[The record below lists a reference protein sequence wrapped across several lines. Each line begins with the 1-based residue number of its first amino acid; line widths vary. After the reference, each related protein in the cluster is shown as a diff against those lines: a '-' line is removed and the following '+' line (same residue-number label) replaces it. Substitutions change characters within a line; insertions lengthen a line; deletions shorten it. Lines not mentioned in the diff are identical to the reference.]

1 MNEYSNNWDS
11 LTMRD
16 KAEMMKI
23 AIANGIT
30 TLPEIR
36 DAYNEFAKGG
46 KLNNWTMQDEAG
58 YRYWRSRLPKNLR
71 DTNDNDYDMR
81 AAYKAG
87 LQPEWNPDGKSYH
100 LGSRDPKTG
109 RILKA
114 PHHPTFLKAL
124 TTDAGM
130 GYYPTMD
137 GKGNTYTETWKGNVQ
152 YPREIEVPF
161 KAYGGNLYGNGGSKV
176 AHDAKYNHAVTLY
189 QGYID
194 RGMTP
199 QTALELTNQKI
210 AEKGWT
216 GWASGDNKKFSTP
229 DAFMDHTVDFHER
242 MYPDSLNVNNFN
254 QFFNGLEEGK
264 HKYNPAPTVYKRNL
278 LMTRPGVK
286 KRINE
291 YRATQGQA
299 PLALLYPG
307 QEGTSLGYD
316 IVQPDYMEPLQEQPN
331 IAANGGVLFDGGGQK
346 DSYVDADDR
355 RHKILLET
363 RDGNLYDSNGNNYT
377 QSYLD
382 EDNVPVVTGI
392 MPRDT
397 KQYYD
402 PNTTLEFVNAA
413 SLGLLNR
420 GSLSQNLRLASD
432 TYNTAFGNTTLKELA
447 SSAFDGNKGVFDDP
461 LYNTA
466 LDIAVPMGTA
476 GLGKFMTSNYMKS
489 RLAAPYVR
497 KALSANN
504 FNISEGSSN
513 YLLDNL
519 WKTLPDMG
527 ETEMNSL
534 YRNAFNTGD
543 YKVGQAIRDYHFLNK
558 AGKKTVM
565 QTDKPK
571 VWYHGTPYGNFSK
584 FNSSASNNTIGGA
597 AALGEKGN
605 FTTEDLQAAKNYREG
620 SQDLYWG
627 NRKPV
632 SNSPFDELINVN
644 NVTDWGDDKS
654 IIFNHKVNDAESV
667 VYPLYLSSSNPSK
680 EYDFLGNSWARYPNK
695 DELGRKWELKV
706 VHDFP
711 YEKDISKRVQ
721 GYTKTFTDRK
731 SLGKELAKLKKEG
744 YSVGDKDMQYDNN
757 GNLIPTGWRNYRQGE
772 YNPNIDKWEAYPE
785 VKAINK
791 VSSQKYK
798 PTTNGLVQ
806 QEFDKGKDA
815 VFLNN
820 VKDANAQDNWA
831 INELIFRNSNQAKL
845 ANPFTVD
852 DTGNLISILKRDNFL
867 NPDIRYAEGGT
878 LFAKGGYKPS
888 TSIKKRITDWEGSS
902 MKTNRSFEAEAND
915 FNKVIPAEV
924 RSKLSPSQLDALYSY
939 GYNVG
944 MGNLKQRVLPT
955 LVAYTKGKATREDV
969 QRSMWAS
976 KDNIL
981 RGLTLRRNAERE
993 MFGGN

>member
-16 KAEMMKI
+16 KAEMMKV

-36 DAYNEFAKGG
+36 QAYNEFAKGG
-46 KLNNWTMQDEAG
+46 KMNNWTLQDEAG

-87 LQPEWNPDGKSYH
+87 LQPEWNPDDKSYH
-100 LGSRDPKTG
+100 LGSRDSKTG

-137 GKGNTYTETWKGNVQ
+137 GKGNTYTETWRGNVQ

-264 HKYNPAPTVYKRNL
+264 HKYNPVPTVYKRNL

-331 IAANGGVLFDGGGQK
+331 IAANGGVLFDEGGQK
-346 DSYVDADDR
+346 DSYIDADDR

-397 KQYYD
+397 VHINANPIEELKEMGRSYIDGWVNRHLLAPNNYD
-402 PNTTLEFVNAA
+402 TKKIGEKLFYGVYPSGYANPKSRILKAMNNEYRRSIIGDNLRNPVYAKY
-413 SLGLLNR
+413 LGLE
-420 GSLSQNLRLASD
+420 D
-432 TYNTAFGNTTLKELA
+432 
-447 SSAFDGNKGVFDDP
+447 
-461 LYNTA
+461 
-466 LDIAVPMGTA
+466 
-476 GLGKFMTSNYMKS
+476 
-489 RLAAPYVR
+489 YV
-497 KALSANN
+497 
-504 FNISEGSSN
+504 
-513 YLLDNL
+513 LDNG
-519 WKTLPDMG
+519 KH
-527 ETEMNSL
+527 S
-534 YRNAFNTGD
+534 
-543 YKVGQAIRDYHFLNK
+543 KVSDNLFI
-558 AGKKTVM
+558 
-565 QTDKPK
+565 
-571 VWYHGTPYGNFSK
+571 SK
-584 FNSSASNNTIGGA
+584 FKPTHGDSTLTYYVSPSELDFKRNPLSDRNLAI
-597 AALGEKGN
+597 AL
-605 FTTEDLQAAKNYREG
+605 AAKNHYNKDTFVSPAYDEVMGNYTYSFGQDAKGKYLSYYDKWDLNPFKG
-620 SQDLYWG
+620 SLYDDIDIAEKYG
-627 NRKPV
+627 IGHPVELYNRRYYTPEDENNIKNKYKEFFDNSDSNTLYMNT
-632 SNSPFDELINVN
+632 SNSTFMN
-644 NVTDWGDDKS
+644 N
-654 IIFNHKVNDAESV
+654 
-667 VYPLYLSSSNPSK
+667 PLYFESNTG
-680 EYDFLGNSWARYPNK
+680 YANGG
-695 DELGRKWELKV
+695 EL
-706 VHDFP
+706 
-711 YEKDISKRVQ
+711 
-721 GYTKTFTDRK
+721 
-731 SLGKELAKLKKEG
+731 
-744 YSVGDKDMQYDNN
+744 
-757 GNLIPTGWRNYRQGE
+757 
-772 YNPNIDKWEAYPE
+772 
-785 VKAINK
+785 
-791 VSSQKYK
+791 
-798 PTTNGLVQ
+798 
-806 QEFDKGKDA
+806 
-815 VFLNN
+815 
-820 VKDANAQDNWA
+820 
-831 INELIFRNSNQAKL
+831 
-845 ANPFTVD
+845 
-852 DTGNLISILKRDNFL
+852 
-867 NPDIRYAEGGT
+867 YAH
-878 LFAKGGYKPS
+878 GGYKPS
-888 TSIKKRITDWEGSS
+888 ASIKRRITDWEGSS

-915 FNKVIPAEV
+915 FNKVIPAEI

-955 LVAYTKGKATREDV
+955 LVAYTQGKATREDV

-993 MFGGN
+993 MFGGNYRSQFTGNGLGYHMDQTLFQLPQEYFDDINAKINNVNLPQIQMPNNMDVDPATIYKPPVIDDTLFANPKPQAIEVPTYNPRQEGLDNLKKFNTIMGLFGQDTPFTGLVDNNKPSLLDYVGQIYS

>member
-16 KAEMMKI
+16 KAEMMKV

-36 DAYNEFAKGG
+36 QAYNEFAKGG
-46 KLNNWTMQDEAG
+46 KMNNWTMQDEAG

-87 LQPEWNPDGKSYH
+87 LQPEWNPDDKSYH

-124 TTDAGM
+124 TTDADM

-137 GKGNTYTETWKGNVQ
+137 GKGNTYTETWRGNVQ

-316 IVQPDYMEPLQEQPN
+316 IVQPDYMKPLQEQPN
-331 IAANGGVLFDGGGQK
+331 IAANGGTLFD
-346 DSYVDADDR
+346 
-355 RHKILLET
+355 E
-363 RDGNLYDSNGNNYT
+363 
-377 QSYLD
+377 
-382 EDNVPVVTGI
+382 
-392 MPRDT
+392 
-397 KQYYD
+397 
-402 PNTTLEFVNAA
+402 
-413 SLGLLNR
+413 
-420 GSLSQNLRLASD
+420 
-432 TYNTAFGNTTLKELA
+432 
-447 SSAFDGNKGVFDDP
+447 
-461 LYNTA
+461 
-466 LDIAVPMGTA
+466 
-476 GLGKFMTSNYMKS
+476 
-489 RLAAPYVR
+489 
-497 KALSANN
+497 
-504 FNISEGSSN
+504 
-513 YLLDNL
+513 
-519 WKTLPDMG
+519 
-527 ETEMNSL
+527 
-534 YRNAFNTGD
+534 
-543 YKVGQAIRDYHFLNK
+543 
-558 AGKKTVM
+558 
-565 QTDKPK
+565 
-571 VWYHGTPYGNFSK
+571 
-584 FNSSASNNTIGGA
+584 
-597 AALGEKGN
+597 
-605 FTTEDLQAAKNYREG
+605 
-620 SQDLYWG
+620 
-627 NRKPV
+627 
-632 SNSPFDELINVN
+632 
-644 NVTDWGDDKS
+644 
-654 IIFNHKVNDAESV
+654 
-667 VYPLYLSSSNPSK
+667 
-680 EYDFLGNSWARYPNK
+680 
-695 DELGRKWELKV
+695 
-706 VHDFP
+706 
-711 YEKDISKRVQ
+711 
-721 GYTKTFTDRK
+721 
-731 SLGKELAKLKKEG
+731 
-744 YSVGDKDMQYDNN
+744 
-757 GNLIPTGWRNYRQGE
+757 
-772 YNPNIDKWEAYPE
+772 
-785 VKAINK
+785 
-791 VSSQKYK
+791 
-798 PTTNGLVQ
+798 
-806 QEFDKGKDA
+806 
-815 VFLNN
+815 
-820 VKDANAQDNWA
+820 
-831 INELIFRNSNQAKL
+831 
-845 ANPFTVD
+845 
-852 DTGNLISILKRDNFL
+852 
-867 NPDIRYAEGGT
+867 
-878 LFAKGGYKPS
+878 GGYKPS
-888 TSIKKRITDWEGSS
+888 ESIKKRITDWEGSS

-955 LVAYTKGKATREDV
+955 LVAYTQGKTTREDV

-993 MFGGN
+993 MFGGNYRSQFTGNGLGYHMDQTLFQLPQEYFDNINAEINNVNLPQIQMPNNMDVDPAIIYKPPVIDDTLFANPKPQAIEVPTYNPRQEGLDNLKKFNTIMGLFGQDTPFTGLVDNNKPSLLDYVGQIYS